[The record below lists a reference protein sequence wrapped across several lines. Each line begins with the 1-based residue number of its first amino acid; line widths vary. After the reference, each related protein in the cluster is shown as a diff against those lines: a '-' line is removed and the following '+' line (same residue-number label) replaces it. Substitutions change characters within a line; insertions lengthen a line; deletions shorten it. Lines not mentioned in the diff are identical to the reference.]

1 VHLGFVEPIPPITLP
16 SGKHF
21 VIRLLQRSTLGFVGF
36 ESSLQCLERNPGRSP
51 YCTLLPP
58 NRLPSFAEATGVNPR
73 MNARWVPSVVLAPGL
88 RSRSD
93 CFGGVGKEGT
103 LRRVPPY
110 EACGEVPRP

>member
-1 VHLGFVEPIPPITLP
+1 VNLGFVEPISPITLP
-16 SGKHF
+16 SGKQF

-58 NRLPSFAEATGVNPR
+58 NRLPSFAEGHGCKPA
-73 MNARWVPSVVLAPGL
+73 GL